1 MEVIKINRHLREN
14 VKAFFEAHWG
24 SPQMVISS
32 GVYDCSNLDGFVVLD
47 KYGEIN
53 GLITYIVSGHE
64 CEIISLDS
72 VDEGKGIGTLLVQ
85 EVESLAASEG
95 CEVLKLVT
103 TNDNLNALKFWQKR
117 GFTLSQVLCNAVE
130 KARKIKPSIP
140 MVGYDGIPIRDEL
153 LLEKKINKNTL

>member
-1 MEVIKINRHLREN
+1 MEVIKINQLLREK
-14 VKAFFEAHWG
+14 VRAFFEAHWG

-32 GVYDCSNLDGFVVLD
+32 GVYDCSDLDGYAVLNE
-47 KYGEIN
+47 YGEIT
-53 GLITYIVSGHE
+53 GLITYIVSGHV

-72 VDEGKGIGTLLVQ
+72 LDEGKGIGTLLVQ
-85 EVESLAASEG
+85 EVEILAASEG

-117 GFTLSQVLCNAVE
+117 GFTLTQVLKNAVE

-140 MVGYDGIPIRDEL
+140 MVGYEGIPIRDEI
-153 LLEKKINKNTL
+153 LLEKKIN

>member
-1 MEVIKINRHLREN
+1 MEVIKINQLLREK
-14 VKAFFEAHWG
+14 VRAFFEAHWG

-32 GVYDCSNLDGFVVLD
+32 GVYDCSNLDGFAVLN
-47 KYGEIN
+47 KYEEIT
-53 GLITYIVSGHE
+53 GLITYIVTEHE

-72 VDEGKGIGTLLVQ
+72 IDEGKGIGTFLVQ
-85 EVESLAASEG
+85 EVETFAASEG

-117 GFTLSQVLCNAVE
+117 GFTLSKVLCNAVE

-140 MVGYDGIPIRDEL
+140 MVGYEGIPIRDEL
-153 LLEKKINKNTL
+153 LLEKTIK

>member
-1 MEVIKINRHLREN
+1 MEVIKITPILREK

-32 GVYDCSNLDGFVVLD
+32 GVYNCSDLDGFAVLNKD
-47 KYGEIN
+47 GEII

-72 VDEGKGIGTLLVQ
+72 IDEGKGIGTLLVQ
-85 EVESLAASEG
+85 EVEVLAKREG
-95 CEVLKLVT
+95 CVTLNLIT

-117 GFTLSQVLCNAVE
+117 GFKLSQVLSNAVE

-140 MVGYDGIPIRDEL
+140 MIGYEGIPIRGEL
-153 LLEKKINKNTL
+153 LLVKKIN

>member
-1 MEVIKINRHLREN
+1 MEVIKITPLLKEK

-32 GVYDCSNLDGFVVLD
+32 GVYNCSDLDGFAVLN
-47 KYGEIN
+47 KYGEIT

-72 VDEGKGIGTLLVQ
+72 IDEGKGIGTLLVQ
-85 EVESLAASEG
+85 EVEVLARREG
-95 CEVLKLVT
+95 CLTLNLIT

-117 GFTLSQVLCNAVE
+117 GFMLSQVFCNAVE

-140 MVGYDGIPIRDEL
+140 MIGFEGIPIRDEL
-153 LLEKKINKNTL
+153 LLVKKIN